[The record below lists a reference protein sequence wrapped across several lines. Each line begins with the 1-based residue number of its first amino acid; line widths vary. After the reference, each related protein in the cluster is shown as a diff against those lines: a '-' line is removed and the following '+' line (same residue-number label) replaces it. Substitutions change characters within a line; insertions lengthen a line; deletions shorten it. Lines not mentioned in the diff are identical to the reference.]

1 MVFLQRTVVLISHQ
15 FVALAIYRVYF
26 HPLAKY
32 PGPLLAKLTQWPEA
46 RSAWQGRRFLN
57 LHLMH
62 EKHGR
67 QYSSPGKHYDAD
79 ALARGRR
86 PIRT

>member
-1 MVFLQRTVVLISHQ
+1 MVFPLRTVVLISHQ

-32 PGPLLAKLTQWPEA
+32 PGPLLAKLTQWAEA
-46 RSAWQGRRFLN
+46 RSAWQGRRFLD

-62 EKHGR
+62 EKYGM
-67 QYSSPGKHYDAD
+67 QYSSPRKHYDAD